1 MAPIPFNP
9 PLPVTNRMATSIPTT
24 MRMII
29 VHIAFALAVRPS
41 MSRKMIS
48 IAANFTFAEMRKMTA
63 LMVVIAL
70 IKKKAILEKK
80 AVRVRGK
87 TTRVKE
93 VMGSAPRL
101 TAASS
106 IDLSICFRLAM
117 LERTPGVKLQMMI
130 LIMMIQKVP

>member
-1 MAPIPFNP
+1 
-9 PLPVTNRMATSIPTT
+9 MATSIPTT
-24 MRMII
+24 RRMMI

-48 IAANFTFAEMRKMTA
+48 IAASFTFAEMRKMTA

-80 AVRVRGK
+80 AVLVRGN
-87 TTRVKE
+87 TTWVKE
-93 VMGSAPRL
+93 VMGLAPRL

-117 LERTPGVKLQMMI
+117 LERTPRVKLQMMI

>member
-9 PLPVTNRMATSIPTT
+9 AFPVTNLIARSIPTT
-24 MRMII
+24 MKIMI

-48 IAANFTFAEMRKMTA
+48 IAASFTFAEIRKMTA
-63 LMVVIAL
+63 LMVVMDL

-80 AVRVRGK
+80 AVLVRGN
-87 TTRVKE
+87 TTRVKV
-93 VMGSAPRL
+93 VMGLAPRL

-106 IDLSICFRLAM
+106 IDLSTCFRLAM
-117 LERTPGVKLQMMI
+117 LERTPRVKLQIMI
-130 LIMMIQKVP
+130 LMTMIQKVP